1 MGWRY
6 RKRIK
11 IAPGIHLNISKS
23 GISTT
28 IGPRGASVNIG
39 PNGTYVNTGIPGTG
53 LYNRQKISTKAK
65 ERASSNTLS
74 SDKMHTYG
82 RNSFPKRGK
91 IEFEVGCIIP
101 LLVLFFIILF
111 VAINVLSSS
120 GLLTSGGLIV
130 AIFLSAIVVGLVFF
144 LFNSWIKLSVNDDK
158 ESDFLEEVSPNLTLP
173 KDLPEANE
181 AADTA
186 NSSRE
191 DTISNVADVGVPVS
205 DDVAETSRS
214 YIAENI
220 KEEDEVAEE
229 TNQPCSPVESLEPYD
244 PKLDLESYRYPTI
257 NLLKIYDVEPYAE
270 DLRDQLIYLLRSFGV
285 EISSIK
291 CTAGPRITLYELTL
305 APGLSISQLYGLEDD
320 IALSMCSHDVK
331 ISPIRGK
338 GTIGIFV
345 PNPRLQIV
353 PISKLFQS
361 RKFQET
367 VMELPCALGLTIT
380 NEVFM
385 FDLSKAPHL
394 LIAGSAGQGKS
405 IALHVIICSLLYKK
419 HPSELK
425 LVLMDPMGT
434 EFAPYQLLEK
444 HFLAAA
450 PYIDSIVNNA
460 RDALTTL
467 ASLIT
472 EMNKRYRLFA
482 MAGAREIKEYNEL
495 FRNRML
501 NPAKGHIFMPR
512 IVVVIDAYNVLAMG
526 YEQELMHALTE
537 LTTGARA
544 VGIHVIIA
552 TTRPTSDIIS
562 STMKSHI
569 PTRISFAM
577 PERIDSQIILDDN
590 GAEELIG
597 PGDMIF
603 KDKRW
608 FVRIQCAFVDTPEL
622 EKIATFIACQQSYN
636 APFALPRIP
645 MGDTDETANVDIN
658 HLDPLFAD
666 VARYIVQTQIA
677 STALVQRAFSIG
689 YNRAGRLLDQLEA
702 AGIVG
707 PARGAKPRDVLILN
721 EDSLDMLFNNLGYF

>member
-65 ERASSNTLS
+65 EESTHKTLS
-74 SDKMHTYG
+74 SVTTHPH
-82 RNSFPKRGK
+82 RSNSFPKK
-91 IEFEVGCIIP
+91 EKAEIEVGCIVP

-111 VAINVLSSS
+111 VSIYLLACH
-120 GLLTSGGLIV
+120 GLLTSGEAVVV
-130 AIFLSAIVVGLVFF
+130 AVVISALVVGLFF
-144 LFNSWIKLSVNDDK
+144 LLFKSLNKFFCKNDNK
-158 ESDFLEEVSPNLTLP
+158 SNYSEVISPDFAFPKGLP
-173 KDLPEANE
+173 KANE
-181 AADTA
+181 AANEVDRVRENA
-186 NSSRE
+186 NSSAA
-191 DTISNVADVGVPVS
+191 DMSIHMADV
-205 DDVAETSRS
+205 VAAPCHPS
-214 YIAENI
+214 IVENI
-220 KEEDEVAEE
+220 KDEGEVPEEVE
-229 TNQPCSPVESLEPYD
+229 QPWSLEKSLEPYD
-244 PKLDLESYRYPTI
+244 PKLDLESYRYPSI
-257 NLLKIYDVEPYAE
+257 NLLKTYDVRPYAE
-270 DLRDQLIYLLRSFGV
+270 DRKDQLIYFLKSFDV

-305 APGLSISQLYGLEDD
+305 APGVSISQLYGLEDD
-320 IALSMCSHDVK
+320 IAMSMCSHDVK

-338 GTIGIFV
+338 GIIGIFV
-345 PNPRLQIV
+345 PNPRLQMV
-353 PISKLFQS
+353 PISNLFQS

-367 VMELPCALGLTIT
+367 VMELPCSLGLTIT

-385 FDLSKAPHL
+385 FDLAKAPHL

-405 IALHVIICSLLYKK
+405 IALHVIISSLLYKK

-425 LVLMDPMGT
+425 LVLMDPTGT
-434 EFAPYQLLEK
+434 EFSPYLLLK
-444 HFLAAA
+444 RHFLAAA
-450 PYIDSIVNNA
+450 PNVDSIVTNA
-460 RDALTTL
+460 RDAMTTF
-467 ASLIT
+467 ASLLT
-472 EMNKRYRLFA
+472 EMNNRHRLLT
-482 MAGAREIKEYNEL
+482 MAGARDIEEYNEL

-501 NPAKGHIFMPR
+501 NPTRGHIYMPR
-512 IVVVIDAYNVLAMG
+512 IVVAIDAYNVLAMG
-526 YEQELMHALTE
+526 YEQELMQALTE

-552 TTRPTSDIIS
+552 TNRPTSDIIS
-562 STMKSHI
+562 SAMKSHI

-577 PERIDSQIILDDN
+577 PERIDSQIILDEN

-608 FVRIQCAFVDTPEL
+608 FVRIQCAYVDTFETQH
-622 EKIATFIACQQSYN
+622 IAAYIAGQQGYN
-636 APFALPRIP
+636 APFSLPSTP
-645 MGDTDETANVDIN
+645 MEDPNESAGVDMN

-666 VARYIVQTQIA
+666 AARLIISTQQG
-677 STALVQRAFSIG
+677 STSMIQRKFSIG
-689 YNRAGRLLDQLEA
+689 YNRAERLINQLEKAGVVGA
-702 AGIVG
+702 AHGS
-707 PARGAKPRDVLILN
+707 RSREVLILDDN
-721 EDSLDMLFNNLGYF
+721 SLENLLNSLL